1 MIRGA
6 CSLEVVIHLYI
17 MDDNLVVY
25 DGFSLVER
33 SLTGNSAREL
43 ASFARI
49 AFGEDNV
56 IFIQSPV
63 TVLL

>member
-1 MIRGA
+1 
-6 CSLEVVIHLYI
+6 